1 MSKVIYKYI
10 LDVDDGINEISLP
23 KGSEVVGCIFQE
35 DIDKA
40 SIYVLHDSKP
50 ILCDIEKRLFKI
62 YATGETID
70 SNIEEYVGKF
80 EVGKLV
86 FHILELSKR
95 IDEEIKINNGDI
107 RDIDLAMIA
116 TLTNDKARIEEW
128 AKSNVP
134 YAISGIDS
142 YSTKNE

>member
-1 MSKVIYKYI
+1 MRDMNKVIYKYI
-10 LDVDDGINEISLP
+10 LDIDDGINEISLP

-40 SIYVLHDSKP
+40 SIYVLRDSKP

-70 SNIEEYVGKF
+70 SNIREYVGKF

-95 IDEEIKINNGDI
+95 IDEENKIYNGDN
-107 RDIDLAMIA
+107 R
-116 TLTNDKARIEEW
+116 
-128 AKSNVP
+128 
-134 YAISGIDS
+134 
-142 YSTKNE
+142 